1 MSAIAHIGQD
11 VAAPPPSRRGKKW
24 VPYLLLLPGMLWL
37 VVFFVVPMLTLL
49 SQSLQTGSID
59 TGYTLTWHWQTYTD
73 AFSLYWPQFLR
84 SFIYAFVA
92 TAMAL
97 LIGYPLAYTIAFK
110 SGKWKGVLLVLVIA
124 PFFTSFLLR
133 TLAWQTILSSNGI
146 VVKVF
151 NATGLMN
158 VLQALNLVNGDQLL
172 STPFAVMAGL
182 TYNFLPFMVLPLYVA
197 LEKIDPRLID
207 AARDLYSDT
216 WRAFRKVVFPLSLP
230 GVYGRPF
237 TAFRKVT
244 WPLSMPGVVAGTL
257 LTFIPAA
264 GDYINSKLLGN
275 PNTTMIGQVI
285 DGQFLRVLDYPT
297 AAALSFTLMVTIL
310 VLVSVYVWRA
320 GTEELV

>member
-24 VPYLLLLPGMLWL
+24 VPYLLLLPGLLWL

-84 SFIYAFVA
+84 SFVYAFVA

-110 SGKWKGVLLVLVIA
+110 SGRWKGVLLVLVIA

-146 VVKVF
+146 VVKFF

-158 VLQALNLVNGDQLL
+158 LLQALNLVNGDQLL

-182 TYNFLPFMVLPLYVA
+182 TYNFLPFMVLPLFA
-197 LEKIDPRLID
+197 SLDRIDPRLLE
-207 AARDLYSDT
+207 AGADL
-216 WRAFRKVVFPLSLP
+216 
-230 GVYGRPF
+230 YGRPF